1 MKLPNNHIKQLA
13 ERLFLAMFT
22 TLTVVS
28 ISIIHENLEQ
38 SVINH
43 LLNSGLQ
50 PQLTLSSQLLNSPSN
65 QNLAMSCPTP

>member
-1 MKLPNNHIKQLA
+1 MKLTNNRIKQLA

-22 TLTVVS
+22 TLTIVS

-43 LLNSGLQ
+43 LLNSSLQ
-50 PQLTLSSQLLNSPSN
+50 PKLTISSQFLNTPTNESV
-65 QNLAMSCPTP
+65 AFICPTP